1 MCLQYKHANPKDWC
15 VSSWA
20 MHKNVLM
27 IECHPTKQVKGFTV
41 LFTVYAIAPFFLCC
55 PFEHKCMLKE
65 K

>member
-15 VSSWA
+15 ISSWA

-41 LFTVYAIAPFFLCC
+41 LFTVYAIAP
-55 PFEHKCMLKE
+55 
-65 K
+65 